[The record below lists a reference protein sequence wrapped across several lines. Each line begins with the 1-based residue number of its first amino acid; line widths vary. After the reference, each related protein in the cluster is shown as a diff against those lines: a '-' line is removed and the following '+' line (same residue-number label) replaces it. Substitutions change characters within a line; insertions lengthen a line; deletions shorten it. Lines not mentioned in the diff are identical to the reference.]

1 MLFAL
6 KVLSNGSKLKENV
19 FLLLNSIIAKRLGKK
34 PTDFVPKC
42 DRVLFVFAYPP
53 LSHTLIR
60 LSLSGIQNFLQ

>member
-6 KVLSNGSKLKENV
+6 KFLSNGSKLKENV
-19 FLLLNSIIAKRLGKK
+19 FLLLNSIIAERLGKK
-34 PTDFVPKC
+34 PTDSAPKR
-42 DRVLFVFAYPP
+42 DRVLFVFAYPL